1 MLHPSTP
8 IPFQWSPYCC
18 LRYDDLVGE
27 FSPGARNVYVPTPG
41 GGNDIVFFRKVIGC
55 SDYSWRPLFISS
67 KLFGLR
73 VEKENQYISK
83 LAKKNE
89 KYQNDKLY
97 HISHVREVKESN
109 KIVIFAIRGQLW
121 PQRSSK
127 GHLRSFPGIFSV

>member
-1 MLHPSTP
+1 MQCAKRHIRYLVHPTCYTP
-8 IPFQWSPYCC
+8 QPPSPSSDHLTAVCDMMTWSGN
-18 LRYDDLVGE
+18 LVQE
-27 FSPGARNVYVPTPG
+27 PGMSMCPPPG

-55 SDYSWRPLFISS
+55 SDYSRRPLFISS

-109 KIVIFAIRGQLW
+109 KIVIFAIRGQL
-121 PQRSSK
+121 
-127 GHLRSFPGIFSV
+127 